1 MAGLHGRDRS
11 TVDFGTRVES
21 FPFGPAI
28 PAMTAEPTPPRPAG
42 TSAPHGHR
50 AAGGWD
56 RLRRGVTGGAIL
68 VAGLLAWWWLTTHR
82 FGGVT
87 DHAADPASPPA
98 AAHDA
103 EVVTLPA
110 SAAAEVAIAPVAAR
124 TLREQLTVPGRLD
137 YDARCR
143 LSYEAPV
150 DGVVSRVFVQ
160 VRQRVAKG
168 DALAE
173 VSSPEVG
180 TARDDVRRRQA
191 DREIEHKAAD
201 WAATIATNVEDLL
214 DMLAAH
220 PPLDEVED
228 RFRERVLGVYR
239 EKILAPYSRLLFVEK
254 VDASTRSLSDGGVLS
269 GRIVEERTSNL
280 EVARASFAAACE
292 AARFDTRQDRDR
304 ARAALEQAD
313 RLVQVARENL
323 RTLVGSKL
331 EADATHVVAE
341 DGEVSPGDAA
351 GLSMLVL
358 RTPFDGVVEEIFMS
372 RGERVQAGDNL
383 FVVADTSK
391 LWVRAQIN
399 ERQWTQVELSEGQEV
414 HVNVPGTVEHEATAR
429 INHVAA
435 TVEEATRSVPLVAEL
450 DNDDAHFKPG
460 MFVWVDLPE
469 GASREAL
476 AVPTEAVMRHEGRA
490 FVFVPEGSGKFR
502 RLDVETG
509 IESDGFV
516 EITSGLDAGREV
528 VVRGGFL
535 LKSELLLED
544 EA

>member
-1 MAGLHGRDRS
+1 MTAPPAPPRPTSGIEERQTSPTRGGRDRLWRS
-11 TVDFGTRVES
+11 
-21 FPFGPAI
+21 
-28 PAMTAEPTPPRPAG
+28 
-42 TSAPHGHR
+42 
-50 AAGGWD
+50 
-56 RLRRGVTGGAIL
+56 LTGGALL
-68 VAGLLAWWWLTTHR
+68 VAGLLAWWWLSTHH
-82 FGGVT
+82 FAVGPA
-87 DHAADPASPPA
+87 DHAAGPQAETA
-98 AAHDA
+98 AAATD
-103 EVVTLPA
+103 VVTLPA
-110 SAAAEVAIAPVAAR
+110 SAAADVAIAPVGLR

-150 DGVVSRVFVQ
+150 DGVVSRVLVQ
-160 VRQRVAKG
+160 MRHHVVKG

-180 TARDDVRRRQA
+180 TARDDVRKRQA
-191 DREIEHKAAD
+191 DRDIERKAAD
-201 WAATIATNVEDLL
+201 WADTIATNVDDLL
-214 DMLAAH
+214 DVLASH
-220 PPLDEVED
+220 PPLGAVEE
-228 RFRERVLGVYR
+228 RFRDRVLGAYR

-254 VDASTRSLSDGGVLS
+254 VDESTRRLGAGGVLS

-280 EVARASFAAACE
+280 EVARASFIAACE

-313 RLVQVARENL
+313 RLVQVAKENL
-323 RTLVGSKL
+323 RTLVGSRL
-331 EADATHVVAE
+331 EADATNVVAE
-341 DGEVSPGDAA
+341 DGEGSPGDAV
-351 GLSMLVL
+351 GLSTLVL

-372 RGERVQAGDNL
+372 RGERVQKGDKL

-399 ERQWTQVELSEGQEV
+399 ERQWTQVELAEGQEIHV
-414 HVNVPGTVEHEATAR
+414 HLPGAVEHETTAR
-429 INHVAA
+429 ISHVAA
-435 TVEEATRSVPLVAEL
+435 TVEEQTRSVPLIAEL
-450 DNDDAHFKPG
+450 ENDDAHFKPG

-490 FVFVPEGSGKFR
+490 FVFVPEGDARFR
-502 RLDVETG
+502 RVDVETG
-509 IESDGFV
+509 LESDGFV
-516 EITSGLDAGREV
+516 EVTAGLDAGREV

-544 EA
+544 EE